1 MKDFHQLRTEL
12 REGSYPLWVK
22 GTVGLMILRVRA
34 LATRIE
40 RETDLNRQNRLIAQQ
55 NKIISYINGLGIA
68 VSTSDKQLLHK
79 IKSIR

>member
-22 GTVGLMILRVRA
+22 GTVGLMILRVRS

>member
-12 REGSYPLWVK
+12 HEGTYPLWVK
-22 GTVGLMILRVRA
+22 GTVGLMILRVRS

-40 RETDLNRQNRLIAQQ
+40 RETDPNRQNTLIAQQ

-68 VSTSDKQLLHK
+68 VSTSDKQLMQK

>member
-12 REGSYPLWVK
+12 REGTYPLWVK
-22 GTVGLMILRVRA
+22 GTVGLMILRVRS

>member
-12 REGSYPLWVK
+12 REGTYPLWVK
-22 GTVGLMILRVRA
+22 GTVGLMILRVRS

-40 RETDLNRQNRLIAQQ
+40 GETDPNRQNRLIAQQ